1 MGVILQEISKIE
13 SKDEYICM
21 IGYINRHIG
30 DIIEGNDYDKVSFGG
45 HLVRD
50 LIKLSDGIQ
59 TS

>member
-1 MGVILQEISKIE
+1 
-13 SKDEYICM
+13 M